1 MKKRYI
7 IALFSFL
14 IFLTITILVL
24 TNNTISFDNKIYNF
38 LIKLRSPFFD
48 TFFKGIT
55 EFANPIPVIIILAL
69 FGIFLKR
76 NDEILLSTNV
86 LVTLLMNQVLKHII
100 QRPRP
105 SHLRLI
111 KEGGYS
117 YPSGHSMIA
126 ACLYATLIY
135 IILKR
140 IDNKLL
146 KGVLIILLTILIV
159 LIGCSRIY
167 VGVHYPSDVLGGYFL
182 TLSIIIVTS
191 TIANNYLRGKKKYD
205 KDGSK

>member
-7 IALFSFL
+7 VALTSFL
-14 IFLTITILVL
+14 IFIVITILVV
-24 TNNTISFDNKIYNF
+24 TNNTTSLDNKIYQS
-38 LIKLRSPFFD
+38 LIQLRCPFFD
-48 TFFKGIT
+48 AFFKTIT
-55 EFANPIPVIIILAL
+55 EFANPIPVIALLAL

-86 LVTLLMNQVLKHII
+86 LVTLLMNQILKNII

-111 KEGGYS
+111 KESGYS
-117 YPSGHSMIA
+117 YPSGHSMVA

-140 IDNKLL
+140 IKNKVI
-146 KGVLIILLTILIV
+146 KRTLIVLLTILIV

-182 TLSIIIVTS
+182 SLSIIIITS
-191 TIANNYLRGKKKYD
+191 TITNNYLRGKKKND